1 MNKVRVG
8 FALTGSFCT
17 FVEVIKQ
24 IELLAKDYDIIM
36 LAPQIS
42 YLLPQVEVLLP
53 EKDIVVIPTKIFAMN
68 DFSGALMIINELL
81 ENKEKN

>member
-1 MNKVRVG
+1 MNLGRG
-8 FALTGSFCT
+8 FIPVKDKRKKEYLRDF
-17 FVEVIKQ
+17 IK
-24 IELLAKDYDIIM
+24 EEDYDIIM

>member
-1 MNKVRVG
+1 
-8 FALTGSFCT
+8 
-17 FVEVIKQ
+17 
-24 IELLAKDYDIIM
+24 M

-53 EKDIVVIPTKIFAMN
+53 GKDVVVISTKIFAMN

>member
-1 MNKVRVG
+1 MMELAKLNKLSYQIT
-8 FALTGSFCT
+8 ATGYSRLPD
-17 FVEVIKQ
+17 I
-24 IELLAKDYDIIM
+24 AKDYDIIM

-53 EKDIVVIPTKIFAMN
+53 GKDVVVIPTKIFAMN